1 MGFGTV
7 AFAEQSFATMQEQ
20 VLVVAVTGSAL
31 SMNAGSSS
39 TTADAN
45 LTATGISSTSS
56 IGSVVVV
63 TDVSFAVTG
72 SALTLSQGIAN
83 GVAWET
89 VDIGT
94 AQTYSD
100 VSTGS
105 SQTWTDVS
113 TGTAQTWEKVDE
125 VEKVA

>member
-1 MGFGTV
+1 MSFGTV

-20 VLVVAVTGSAL
+20 VLAVAVTGSAL

-56 IGSVVVV
+56 IGSVSIVI
-63 TDVSFAVTG
+63 DVSVDITG
-72 SALTLSQGIAN
+72 IALTATAGIVN

-89 VDIGT
+89 
-94 AQTYSD
+94 
-100 VSTGS
+100 
-105 SQTWTDVS
+105 VS
-113 TGTAQTWEKVDE
+113 TGTAQTWTAVSTGTSQTWTDVDE